1 MESHQ
6 NSEKIRERYISF
18 EELKNIVGNKDKTRD
33 EKRKAFVDFFGK
45 RKKEEENDWVS
56 DPEVQEFLENA
67 DKPGPWSEEDDKIY
81 TVGGLSAD
89 KNRNFMKFQNKIN
102 NNENKKEKK
111 NG

>member
-33 EKRKAFVDFFGK
+33 EKRKAFVDYFGK
-45 RKKEEENDWVS
+45 RKKE
-56 DPEVQEFLENA
+56 
-67 DKPGPWSEEDDKIY
+67 
-81 TVGGLSAD
+81 
-89 KNRNFMKFQNKIN
+89 
-102 NNENKKEKK
+102 KK